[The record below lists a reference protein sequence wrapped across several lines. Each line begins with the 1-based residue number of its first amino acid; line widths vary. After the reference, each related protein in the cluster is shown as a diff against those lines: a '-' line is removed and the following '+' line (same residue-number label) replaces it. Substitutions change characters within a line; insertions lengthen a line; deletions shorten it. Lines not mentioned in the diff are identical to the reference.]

1 MIILRHKLYSFKS
14 ESIDL
19 IDLGDNLS
27 LVKTKPTIISKILG
41 KLSKRIREQQG
52 LCVIY
57 DIMLSSKNI
66 GYIML
71 NKESGEEINI
81 PWFFI
86 DSNYQ
91 NNGYG
96 TKALMAIIKYM
107 RKLGYK
113 WLTLEVPVE
122 NKQAQHIY
130 EKLGFK
136 YTGETI
142 KCYDEDSLKLMKL
155 KLK

>member
-1 MIILRHKLYSFKS
+1 MN
-14 ESIDL
+14 ESIKLAKELKEEILKEPL
-19 IDLGDNLS
+19 IVEYLRVKE
-27 LVKTKPTIISKILG
+27 LV
-41 KLSKRIREQQG
+41 
-52 LCVIY
+52 
-57 DIMLSSKNI
+57 
-66 GYIML
+66 
-71 NKESGEEINI
+71 ESNEEINI
-81 PWFFI
+81 PWFFV

-96 TKALMAIIKYM
+96 TKALMAIIKYI
-107 RKLGYK
+107 RELKYK

-122 NKQAQHIY
+122 NKQAQHVY